1 MDEKDLILAHNLL
14 KRNNIIG
21 LPVSITTIAMI
32 DRNPYAY
39 KIEYIANST
48 RQNAIVLKE

>member
-1 MDEKDLILAHNLL
+1 MSEQELTLAYNLL
-14 KRNNIIG
+14 KKNKITG
-21 LPVSITTIAMI
+21 LPVNITTIAMI

-48 RQNAIVLKE
+48 RHNAIVLKE